1 MTLRDKF
8 KSFYAELRLDPPA
21 GRQSEPEEKP
31 DPFVTIAT
39 EHIDPEALGN
49 MLRLELEKAL
59 HAEIEKAAKGLAEQ
73 FLYRTEEGKKLLQA
87 ARDSVKNYPITDFRT
102 EEKLRQAV
110 ANAIMSDF
118 QTVRKHP

>member
-8 KSFYAELRLDPPA
+8 KSFCAELRLDPPA
-21 GRQSEPEEKP
+21 DRRAEPEERP
-31 DPFVTIAT
+31 DPFVTIARD
-39 EHIDPEALGN
+39 HIDPEALGN
-49 MLRLELEKAL
+49 MLRVELEKAL
-59 HAEIEKAAKGLAEQ
+59 HNEIEKATKSIAEQ

-118 QTVRKHP
+118 QTVRKHL